1 MARWANVN
9 DISSVNSEAGIL
21 ATLVHNPELYFQVDN
36 LLPNHFSNMEN
47 RLLYTAMGDLIQS
60 GVMDMDAYNIVQDLS
75 ANEATR
81 RLAND
86 ISIDRVNEFIE
97 NSGIIARHTVEE
109 YKKLAGI
116 VIDTAMRRD
125 MFRALRECED
135 VCLNDSLEDVQRIVS
150 DKIDDVIA
158 GYAYNEELYE
168 MSEIIDDIWD
178 DIELR
183 QQGRNAS
190 IPFKFPTL
198 NTYVEIEPGEL
209 VVLAAPAKGA
219 KSMFMLNEAVDMAR
233 RGKSILYIDSEL
245 SDRLFTIRLLSHL
258 TGIEFRRVKSGN
270 YSPEEANSIR
280 TGLDTIKGMNFY
292 HVYMPIFEQQGIYTA
307 VKKVNHRLR
316 ESPSGKLDVLIV
328 DYLKSSGDTDAYA
341 TYAELGRLAD
351 LIKNDIAGAMGISAL
366 AAAQLTSTGRLADSA
381 KIARNA
387 STILYLED
395 KSPEEIET
403 DGAECGNKKL
413 VVKLNRNGMQHV
425 DGEYIDIAFDG
436 DRIMLT
442 EAKQHIPDAPY

>member
-9 DISSVNSEAGIL
+9 DINSVSSEAGIL
-21 ATLVHNPELYFQVDN
+21 ATLVHNPELYFSVDN
-36 LLPNHFSNMEN
+36 LLPNHFSNVEN
-47 RLLYTAMGDLIQS
+47 RLLFTAMSDLIQS
-60 GVMDMDAYNIVQDLS
+60 GIIDMDAFNIMQILN
-75 ANEATR
+75 ANDATK
-81 RLAND
+81 RLAD
-86 ISIDRVNEFIE
+86 SLTVDKVNEFID
-97 NSGIIARHTVEE
+97 NSDIIARHTVEE
-109 YKKLAGI
+109 YKKLADI
-116 VIDTAMRRD
+116 IIDAAMRRD

-135 VCLNDSLEDVQRIVS
+135 VCLNDSIEDIERIVS
-150 DKIDDVIA
+150 DKIDDVIS
-158 GYAYNEELYE
+158 GYAYNEDLYE
-168 MSEIIDDIWD
+168 MSEIIDGIWD

-183 QQGRNAS
+183 QQGKNAS

-219 KSMFMLNEAVDMAR
+219 KSMFMLNEAVDLAKM
-233 RGKSILYIDSEL
+233 GKSVLYIDSEL

-258 TGIEFRRVKSGN
+258 TGIEFRRLRSGN
-270 YSPEEANSIR
+270 YSQEEKNNIMVQ
-280 TGLDTIKGMNFY
+280 LNVIKSMSFY
-292 HVYMPIFEQQGIYTA
+292 HIYMPIFEQQGIYTA

-316 ESPSGKLDVLIV
+316 ESESGKLDVLIV

-366 AAAQLTSTGRLADSA
+366 AAAQLTSNGRLADSA

-395 KSPEEIET
+395 KSQDEMDT

-413 VVKLNRNGMQHV
+413 IVKLNRNGMQHV
-425 DGEYIDIAFDG
+425 DGEYIDISFDG

-442 EAKQHIPDAPY
+442 EAKQHIPESPY

>member
-1 MARWANVN
+1 M
-9 DISSVNSEAGIL
+9 
-21 ATLVHNPELYFQVDN
+21 
-36 LLPNHFSNMEN
+36 
-47 RLLYTAMGDLIQS
+47 
-60 GVMDMDAYNIVQDLS
+60 
-75 ANEATR
+75 
-81 RLAND
+81 
-86 ISIDRVNEFIE
+86 
-97 NSGIIARHTVEE
+97 
-109 YKKLAGI
+109 
-116 VIDTAMRRD
+116 
-125 MFRALRECED
+125 
-135 VCLNDSLEDVQRIVS
+135 
-150 DKIDDVIA
+150 
-158 GYAYNEELYE
+158 
-168 MSEIIDDIWD
+168 
-178 DIELR
+178 
-183 QQGRNAS
+183 
-190 IPFKFPTL
+190 
-198 NTYVEIEPGEL
+198 EIEPGEL

-233 RGKSILYIDSEL
+233 MGKSILYIDSEL

-280 TGLDTIKGMNFY
+280 AGLDTIKSLNFY
-292 HVYMPIFEQQGIYTA
+292 HIYMPIFEQQGIYTA

-316 ESPSGKLDVLIV
+316 ESQSGKLDVLIV

-395 KSPEEIET
+395 KSQEEIET
-403 DGAECGNKKL
+403 DGIECGNKKL

-425 DGEYIDIAFDG
+425 EGEYIDIAFDG

-442 EAKQHIPDAPY
+442 EAKQHIPDLPY